1 MKILLTFFVLF
12 FSPLVVAE
20 VYYCVENAAT
30 GFDGDNEFI
39 QDEFEEIRFTADID
53 FQKLFLK
60 SEDIYINTLY
70 DSNTC
75 INDFENKYMQCI
87 NGFGTSFSINK
98 KNLKFVYATGLGYL
112 IGSDQGNDDLI
123 LSYGQCSLF

>member
-1 MKILLTFFVLF
+1 M
-12 FSPLVVAE
+12 VVAE